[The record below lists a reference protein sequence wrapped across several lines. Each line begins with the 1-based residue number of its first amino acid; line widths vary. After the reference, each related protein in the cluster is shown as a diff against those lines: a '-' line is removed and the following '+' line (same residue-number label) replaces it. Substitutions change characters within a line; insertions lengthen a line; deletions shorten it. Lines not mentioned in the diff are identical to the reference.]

1 MRQKRLFSSLIAL
14 SLGATA
20 GVAHAAPTLR
30 TQVDQKGD
38 FVMFGN
44 TLGFECDDRVSVGV
58 PAPTLGTVSC
68 PNNVNSDVVQDSAP
82 DIFWRSD
89 EPAAGQATASTTI
102 TAAQARST
110 AVLDIPAGATIT
122 HARLYWAGLLNGLMS
137 TDPTVSIL
145 PPGAASATVVTADE
159 QFFIARNPNRWYQST
174 ADITSLL
181 VASGEGAYRVSD
193 VGSVALHNVE
203 DNDPMAAWVVVVL
216 YSLPTDP
223 PRNLTIFDGL
233 DLVSSGNPAAVSLSG
248 FRVPNAGFDAK
259 LGVITYEGEFQY
271 SGDALSFNGTA
282 LSNATNP
289 VNNFFNGTRTTLGT
303 AVSNVGDLP
312 QLTGG
317 PASMSGVDID
327 VVDVKAELAA
337 GDTSADITASSSLD
351 TYLLGAFVTSIST
364 FKPDFST
371 SGKSFTDVNGGVL
384 LPGDILEYTIT
395 VTNTG
400 NDASVN
406 TIMTDD
412 LPVGVTYVPGS
423 ISVTSGPGMGG
434 PFTDVA
440 DTDAGEYVAG
450 SRRVR
455 VRVGNTPFAASNGG
469 GRMAVNAT
477 AVIKFRV
484 TIDATAS
491 GSLFNQ
497 AIVTA
502 SGEQGAPAD
511 DFPTDG
517 NGNGSGVPPTETIVD
532 KCATNA
538 QCAAPTPACDTAP
551 TPNVCVE
558 CVLASDCTNPAEPQC
573 LPDHTCGCTVGCDD
587 TDGDGLSDAT
597 EGTIGTNP
605 DDADSDDDGVKD
617 GDEPSFADDTD
628 GDGTINAL
636 DPDSDDDG
644 LYDGTELGLPCDGA
658 GTAPGSTHC
667 IADGDAGTTKTDPL
681 DADTDDG
688 GVRDGSE
695 DVDHDGEQDATET
708 DPTAGNGAD
717 DGSLDDTDGDGLTD
731 DEEDAIGTDPMDGDS
746 DDDGVIDGDEVNPS
760 DDADG
765 DGLINA
771 LDPDSDNDGLYDGT
785 ELGLDCGD
793 AATDITKMHCRADVD
808 PDTVTNPVDADTD
821 DGGVDDGS
829 EDFNRDGAQDA
840 GETDPTAGHG
850 ADDGTLD
857 DDDGDGLTNGVE
869 DSIGTE
875 SDDADSDD
883 DGVKDGDE
891 PNFADDTDN
900 DGNINALDTDSDDDG
915 LLDGTELGK
924 DCMDPATDAAAAMCV
939 ADADDGATT
948 TNPLDADTDNGSVS
962 DGDEDEDH
970 DGEVDPGE
978 RDPNDGSDDV
988 VGGEGGAGGEAGA
1001 GTGGSTMAGTAG
1013 AMVAAGE
1020 GGLMSGGNSA
1030 TGGSAGASAGN
1041 LGTGNVGNSAS
1052 VDGILEGGGCACR
1065 TTAPA
1070 SSQAPLTAL
1079 VSILGLVG
1087 VAVARRRRRQG

>member
-20 GVAHAAPTLR
+20 GAAHAAPTLR
-30 TQVDQKGD
+30 TQVDQRGD

-44 TLGFECDDRVSVGV
+44 TLGYECANNAGV
-58 PAPTLGTVSC
+58 PPVTVGTVLC
-68 PNNVNSDVVQDSAP
+68 PVGQGDVIRDTSP

-89 EPAAGQATASTTI
+89 SLLDGQALASTTI

-122 HARLYWAGLLNGLMS
+122 YARVYWAGLQAGAMSFDAGLTIERPDLAMS
-137 TDPTVSIL
+137 EAV
-145 PPGAASATVVTADE
+145 AADG
-159 QFFIARNPNRWYQST
+159 QFFVARGANRWYQST
-174 ADITSLL
+174 ADITELL
-181 VASGEGAYRVSD
+181 IENGEGAYRVSD
-193 VGSVALHNVE
+193 VGSIGLNGLQSE
-203 DNDPMAAWVVVVL
+203 DPMVAWVAVVL
-216 YSLPTDP
+216 YSLPSDP

-233 DLVSSGNPAAVSLSG
+233 DLVSDGNPAAVSING

-259 LGVITYEGEFQY
+259 LGVIAYEGEQQRT
-271 SGDALSFNGTA
+271 GDALSFNGTA
-282 LSNATNP
+282 LSNANNE
-289 VNNFFNGTRTTLGT
+289 VDNFFNSTRTSLG
-303 AVSNVGDLP
+303 ALVSNAGDLP
-312 QLTGG
+312 RLTGG
-317 PASMSGVDID
+317 PASMAGVDMD
-327 VVDVKAELAA
+327 VVDVKAQLAA
-337 GDTSADITASSSLD
+337 GDTSADITASSSGD

-384 LPGDILEYTIT
+384 LPGDTLEYTIT

-423 ISVTSGPGMGG
+423 ISVSSGPGVGG
-434 PFTDVA
+434 PFTDAA
-440 DTDAGEYVAG
+440 DTDAGQYIPG
-450 SRRVR
+450 TRTVR

-477 AVIKFRV
+477 SVIKFRV

-491 GSLFNQ
+491 GSLLNQ

-502 SGEQGAPAD
+502 SGEQGAPSD
-511 DFPTDG
+511 QFPTDG

-532 KCATNA
+532 QCATNA
-538 QCAAPTPACDTAP
+538 QCATPTPACDTAA

-558 CVLASDCTNPAEPQC
+558 CLVAADCTNPAEPQC
-573 LPDHTCGCTVGCDD
+573 LPNHTCGCTTGCGD

-597 EGTIGTNP
+597 EGVIGTDPN
-605 DDADSDDDGVKD
+605 DADSDDDGVKD
-617 GDEPSFADDTD
+617 GDEPDFDDDTD

-658 GTAPGSTHC
+658 GTEPGSTHC
-667 IADGDAGTTKTDPL
+667 IADGDAGATKTDPL

-695 DVDHDGEQDATET
+695 DVDHDGEKDATET

-717 DGSLDDTDGDGLTD
+717 DGSLDDSDGDGLTD
-731 DEEDAIGTDPMDGDS
+731 DEEDSIGTDPMDGDT

-793 AATDITKMHCRADVD
+793 AATDASKMHCRADVD

-821 DGGVDDGS
+821 NGGVDDGS

-840 GETDPTAGHG
+840 GETDPTAGNG

-869 DSIGTE
+869 DSLGTDP
-875 SDDADSDD
+875 DDADSDD
-883 DGVKDGDE
+883 DGVRDGDE

-900 DGNINALDTDSDDDG
+900 DGDINALDTDSDDDG
-915 LLDGTELGK
+915 LLDGTELGT
-924 DCMDPATDAAAAMCV
+924 DCMDPATDAAAEACV

-962 DGDEDEDH
+962 DGDEDENH
-970 DGEVDPGE
+970 DGKVDDGE

-988 VGGEGGAGGEAGA
+988 VGGEGGAGGEG
-1001 GTGGSTMAGTAG
+1001 GEGMGGSAEAGSGG
-1013 AMVAAGE
+1013 AMVMAGN

-1030 TGGSAGASAGN
+1030 TGGTAGASAGSSGSSN
-1041 LGTGNVGNSAS
+1041 AGAGNTAS

-1087 VAVARRRRRQG
+1087 VAVARRRRRQD

>member
-14 SLGATA
+14 LLGASA
-20 GVAHAAPTLR
+20 GAAHAAPTLR

-44 TLGFECDDRVSVGV
+44 TLGFECDDDADVGV
-58 PAPTLGTVSC
+58 PDPILGTVSC
-68 PNNVNSDVVQDSAP
+68 PANRNTAAVQDSAP
-82 DIFWRSD
+82 DVFWRSD
-89 EPAAGQATASTTI
+89 EPAAGQATASTTL
-102 TAAQARST
+102 TAAMARST

-122 HARLYWAGLLNGLMS
+122 HARLYWAGLLNGIMS

-145 PPGAASATVVTADE
+145 PPGAASATLVTADE
-159 QFFIARNPNRWYQST
+159 QFFVARNLNRWYQST

-193 VGSVALHNVE
+193 VGSVALHNV
-203 DNDPMAAWVVVVL
+203 DNNDPMAAWVVVVL

-233 DLVSSGNPAAVSLSG
+233 DLVESGSPAAVTLSG

-282 LSNATNP
+282 LSNANNE
-289 VNNFFNGTRTTLGT
+289 VDNFFNGTRTTLGVP
-303 AVSNVGDLP
+303 VSNVGDLP

-327 VVDVKAELAA
+327 VVDVEAQLAA
-337 GDTSADITASSSLD
+337 GDTAADITASSSLD

-384 LPGDILEYTIT
+384 LPGDELEYTVT

-400 NDASVN
+400 NDASIN
-406 TIMTDD
+406 TIMTDA

-434 PFTDVA
+434 PFTDAA
-440 DTDAGEYVAG
+440 DTDAGQYIPG
-450 SRRVR
+450 TRTVR

-484 TIDATAS
+484 TIDGTAS

-502 SGEQGAPAD
+502 SGEQGAPAS

-517 NGNGSGVPPTETIVD
+517 NGNGDGAPPTETIVD
-532 KCATNA
+532 QCATNA
-538 QCAAPTPACDTAP
+538 ECAAPTPACDTAP
-551 TPNVCVE
+551 APNVCVE
-558 CVLASDCTNPAEPQC
+558 CVLDSDCTNPIEPQC
-573 LPDHTCGCTVGCDD
+573 LPDNTCGCSDD
-587 TDGDGLSDAT
+587 CGDMDNDGLSDAT
-597 EGTIGTNP
+597 EGVIGTKP

-617 GDEPSFADDTD
+617 GDEPGFADDTD

-644 LYDGTELGLPCDGA
+644 LYDGTELGLPCDGP
-658 GTAPGSTHC
+658 GTEPGSTHC
-667 IADGDAGTTKTDPL
+667 IADGDAGATTTDPL

-708 DPTAGNGAD
+708 DPTAGHGAD
-717 DGSLDDTDGDGLTD
+717 DGSLDDSDDDDLTN
-731 DEEDAIGTDPMDGDS
+731 DEEEAIGTDPMDGDS

-785 ELGLDCGD
+785 EVGLDCGD
-793 AATDITKMHCRADVD
+793 AATDASKMHCIADAD

-821 DGGVDDGS
+821 DGGVDDGG
-829 EDFNRDGAQDA
+829 EDFNRDGAQDT

-857 DDDGDGLTNGVE
+857 DDDEDGLTNGIE
-869 DSIGTE
+869 DSIGTK

-883 DGVKDGDE
+883 DGVTDGDE
-891 PNFADDTDN
+891 PNFADDTDG
-900 DGNINALDTDSDDDG
+900 DGEINALDTDSDDDG

-924 DCMDPATDAAAAMCV
+924 DCMDPATDAAVAMCV
-939 ADADDGATT
+939 ADADEGATT
-948 TNPLDADTDNGSVS
+948 TNPLDADTDDGSVS
-962 DGDEDEDH
+962 DGDEDADH
-970 DGEVDPGE
+970 DGEVDDGE

-988 VGGEGGAGGEAGA
+988 VGGEGGAGAGGDAGSPGSAGA
-1001 GTGGSTMAGTAG
+1001 GAGGDSSTAGSGGAGANGGVAGTATAGAATAGTAG
-1013 AMVAAGE
+1013 SNALA
-1020 GGLMSGGNSA
+1020 
-1030 TGGSAGASAGN
+1030 
-1041 LGTGNVGNSAS
+1041 
-1052 VDGILEGGGCACR
+1052 DGVLEGGGCACR
-1065 TTAPA
+1065 SAAPA
-1070 SSQAPLTAL
+1070 SSHAPLSVL
-1079 VSILGLVG
+1079 VSILGLL
-1087 VAVARRRRRQG
+1087 AVRSARRRRR